1 MRFLLLL
8 LLGWLTSATFLS
20 AQPALND
27 SIADGIVAVIG
38 NKIILKSD
46 IEQEYLQQMGQ
57 PGSKVT
63 PEMRCQII
71 DQLLTAKLLVRQAE
85 ADSLKVSDDEVN
97 GQIDRRIRYFS
108 QMVGG
113 TEKLEEFYG
122 KSILEIKEEFRGP
135 VKEQILAGKMQEKL
149 TKEVSISP
157 SEVQSYFK
165 QIPADSLPFYD
176 SELEV
181 GQLVMFPEITE
192 VQKQYTLEKL
202 ESIRSRI
209 QKGEKFETLA
219 ILYSQDPGSAPKG
232 GDLGYFGR
240 GEMVPEFE
248 AAAFRLKPGEISGT
262 IRTKYGY
269 HLLQLVERRGERVN
283 ARHILLKPPVSNS
296 ELEKTRKHLDSIKS
310 QLQSGQ
316 ITFRDA
322 VKKYSMEDE
331 SRANGGMLQNPQT
344 GQNAFTP
351 EQMQPEIYFQVEK
364 LNPGQFSDPSSYA
377 TQDGR
382 QGYRIFYLSNKS
394 APHRCNLNDDYGKIQ
409 QAATTKKK
417 GQIMQAWFNKARQR
431 NAIHIAPSYLTCT
444 NLKRWIP

>member
-1 MRFLLLL
+1 MRFLLLIL
-8 LLGWLTSATFLS
+8 LAMMTSVTSLS
-20 AQPALND
+20 AQPAIND

-46 IEQEYLQQMGQ
+46 IEQEYLQQLGQ
-57 PGSKVT
+57 SGSKVN
-63 PEMRCQII
+63 PETRCQIL

-85 ADSLKVSDDEVN
+85 SDSLKISDDEVN
-97 GQIDRRIRYFS
+97 GQIERRIRYFS

-113 TEKLEEFYG
+113 AEKLEEFYG
-122 KSILEIKEEFRGP
+122 KTILEIKEEFRGP

-157 SEVQSYFK
+157 SEVQAYFS
-165 QIPADSLPFYD
+165 QIPVDSLPFYD

-181 GQLVMFPEITE
+181 GQLVMFPEVTDA
-192 VQKQYTLEKL
+192 QKEYTLEKL
-202 ESIRSRI
+202 EGIRTRI

-232 GDLGYFGR
+232 GDLGFFGR

-248 AAAFRLKPGEISGT
+248 AAAFRLKPGEVSGN

-296 ELEKTRKHLDSIKS
+296 ELEKTRKHLDSIRI
-310 QLQSGQ
+310 QLENGQ
-316 ITFRDA
+316 LTFREA
-322 VKKYSMEDE
+322 VKKYSMDDE
-331 SRANGGMLQNPQT
+331 TKANGGMLQNQQT
-344 GQNAFTP
+344 GQNSFTP

-364 LNPGQFSDPSSYA
+364 LMPGQFSAPSSYA
-377 TQDGR
+377 TQDGK
-382 QGYRIFYLSNKS
+382 QGYRVFYLSNKA

-409 QAATTKKK
+409 QAAITKKK
-417 GQIMQAWFNKARQR
+417 GQIMQSWFNKARQR
-431 NAIHIAPSYLTCT
+431 NAIHISPSYLTCT

>member
-1 MRFLLLL
+1 MKFFSLL
-8 LLGWLTSATFLS
+8 LLGWLISTCQVF
-20 AQPALND
+20 AQPSLND
-27 SIADGIVAVIG
+27 SVADGIVAVIG

-46 IEQEYLQQMGQ
+46 IEQEYLQQLGQ
-57 PGSKVT
+57 PGSKIT
-63 PEMRCQII
+63 PEMRCQIL

-85 ADSLKVSDDEVN
+85 ADSLKISDDEVN

-113 TEKLEEFYG
+113 AEKLEEFYG
-122 KSILEIKEEFRGP
+122 KSILEIKEEFKGP

-157 SEVQSYFK
+157 AEVNNYFNE
-165 QIPADSLPFYD
+165 IPVDSLPFYD

-181 GQLVMFPEITE
+181 GQLVLFPEVTE
-192 VQKQYTLEKL
+192 VQKQYTIEKL
-202 ESIRSRI
+202 EGIRARI

-248 AAAFRLKPGEISGT
+248 AAAFRLKPGEVSGI

-283 ARHILLKPPVSNS
+283 ARHILIKPPVSNS
-296 ELEKTRKHLDSIKS
+296 ELEKTRKHLDSIKT
-310 QLQSGQ
+310 QLENGQ
-316 ITFRDA
+316 ITFREA
-322 VKKYSMEDE
+322 VKKYSMDE
-331 SRANGGMLQNPQT
+331 ESKANGGMIQNPQN

-351 EQMQPEIYFQVEK
+351 DQMQPEIYFQVEK
-364 LNPGQFSDPSSYA
+364 LNAGQFSSPSSYA

-382 QGYRIFYLSNKS
+382 QGYRIFYLSNKT

-417 GQIMQAWFNKARQR
+417 GIIMQTWFNKARQR

-444 NLKRWIP
+444 NLKRWIN

>member
-1 MRFLLLL
+1 MRFLSLLM
-8 LLGWLTSATFLS
+8 LGWLLS
-20 AQPALND
+20 TCQVYAQPALND
-27 SIADGIVAVIG
+27 SVADGIVAVIG

-46 IEQEYLQQMGQ
+46 IEQEYLQQLGQ
-57 PGSKVT
+57 PGSKIT
-63 PEMRCQII
+63 PEMRCQIL

-85 ADSLKVSDDEVN
+85 ADSLKISDEEVN

-122 KSILEIKEEFRGP
+122 KSILEIKEEFKGP

-157 SEVQSYFK
+157 SEVQAYFND
-165 QIPADSLPFYD
+165 IPVDSLPFYD

-181 GQLVMFPEITE
+181 GQLVMFPDVTE
-192 VQKQYTLEKL
+192 VQKQYTIEKL
-202 ESIRSRI
+202 EGIRARI

-248 AAAFRLKPGEISGT
+248 AAAFRLKPGEVSGI

-283 ARHILLKPPVSNS
+283 ARHILIKPPVSNS
-296 ELEKTRKHLDSIKS
+296 ELEKTRRLLDSIKT
-310 QLQSGQ
+310 QLENGQ
-316 ITFRDA
+316 ISFREA
-322 VKKYSMEDE
+322 VKKYSMDDE
-331 SRANGGMLQNPQT
+331 TKANGGMLQNPQN

-351 EQMQPEIYFQVEK
+351 DQMQPEIYFQVEK
-364 LNPGQFSDPSSYA
+364 LNPGQYSAPSSYA

-382 QGYRIFYLSNKS
+382 QGFRIFYLSNKS
-394 APHRCNLNDDYGKIQ
+394 APHRCNLNEDYGKIQ
-409 QAATTKKK
+409 QAATTRKK
-417 GQIMQAWFNKARQR
+417 GQIMQSWFNKARQR
-431 NAIHIAPSYLTCT
+431 NAIHISPSYLTCT